1 MCVCVC
7 ALPLQ
12 RRVKRG
18 EGEGEGEAPEGSIS
32 FARAAERIETYP
44 RRGRDP
50 RVTVGLVNGTLRCTP
65 FADSYFV
72 LIVPFL
78 SQQHMAALYAR
89 LHGFSLAGQ
98 TGLRM
103 YYPAGENPNN
113 LLDDDIPVLH
123 TYLTHFNLISQ
134 SLHSSTFRSSN
145 QK

>member
-1 MCVCVC
+1 MNEIGV

-12 RRVKRG
+12 RRVKR
-18 EGEGEGEAPEGSIS
+18 GEGEAPEGSIS

-50 RVTVGLVNGTLRCTP
+50 RVAVGLVNGAPRCTP
-65 FADSYFV
+65 FVDSYFV

-78 SQQHMAALYAR
+78 SQQHMAALYAE

-113 LLDDDIPVLH
+113 LLDDDIPGA

-134 SLHSSTFRSSN
+134 SLHSSTFHSSN